1 MHGLNNFNKIFKYK
15 QTTIIQKFW
24 YNDLINMEN
33 TQMCRF
39 GYYCW
44 KQM

>member
-1 MHGLNNFNKIFKYK
+1 MIKINGIFKNK
-15 QTTIIQKFW
+15 QVNIIQKYW
-24 YNDLINMEN
+24 YNELIDVDD